1 VSHILSRRAFAAI
14 LAGAALDT
22 RCGRKLGKRYNG
34 WLFVASGRERAVA
47 VADLNEFRPM
57 TKIAVPVAP
66 DQLFRAGERVYAVC
80 QEGAA
85 LIEISLND
93 LRVAARIN
101 LGGKPVAAR
110 VLAGGKSALVALAS
124 PGALAVVDLDQ
135 RKVSARMAL
144 AGDPGDL
151 DATDK
156 MAALT
161 VPSKNALVRVGL
173 AEWKT
178 AGTTETGAACR
189 NVLFRK
195 DGRTILAGAPASRE
209 VVTVDA
215 ETGALLAR
223 LPVAV
228 VPARF
233 CFNPDG
239 GQMFVTGAGGDVVA
253 IVSPYQNEV
262 GETMLAGRT
271 PAAMAV
277 VTRQN
282 LLCVT
287 NAESGDLTILD
298 IDTRHLSASV
308 HVGETP
314 GEVLVTPDGEY
325 VLVVDRRTGSV
336 SVVRLVTVLDK
347 KVKTKP
353 LFTVFPTATDARAA
367 LVVGR
372 E

>member
-1 VSHILSRRAFAAI
+1 MLCH
-14 LAGAALDT
+14 
-22 RCGRKLGKRYNG
+22 
-34 WLFVASGRERAVA
+34 
-47 VADLNEFRPM
+47 
-57 TKIAVPVAP
+57 
-66 DQLFRAGERVYAVC
+66 
-80 QEGAA
+80 EGAA
-85 LIEISLND
+85 LIEISLSE
-93 LRVAARIN
+93 LKIAARIN

-110 VLAGGKSALVALAS
+110 VMAGGKSALLALS
-124 PGALAVVDLDQ
+124 EPGSLAVLDLET
-135 RKVSARMAL
+135 RKVGYRMAL
-144 AGDPGDL
+144 AGDAGDL
-151 DATDK
+151 DTTEK
-156 MAALT
+156 TAAVTL
-161 VPSKNALVRVGL
+161 PSKKSLVRIRL

-178 AGTTETGAACR
+178 AGVTETGAECR

-215 ETGALLAR
+215 GTGTLLAR
-223 LPVAV
+223 LPIAIA
-228 VPARF
+228 PARF

-277 VTRQN
+277 VERKN

-287 NAESGDLTILD
+287 NEESGDLTILD
-298 IDTRHLSASV
+298 IDTRRLSASMV

-325 VLVVDRRTGSV
+325 ALVVDRKTGSV

-367 LVVGR
+367 LLVARG
-372 E
+372 

>member
-1 VSHILSRRAFAAI
+1 MSGLLSRRAFGAALATA
-14 LAGAALDT
+14 LAGAGCA
-22 RCGRKLGKRYNG
+22 RKLGKRYNG
-34 WLFVASGRERAVA
+34 WLLVASGQEKAVA

-57 TKIAVPVAP
+57 TKIGLPMAP
-66 DQLFRAGERVYAVC
+66 DQLFQAGDRVYAVC
-80 QEGAA
+80 RDGAA

-93 LRVAARIN
+93 LKVTGRIN
-101 LGGKPVAAR
+101 LPGKPVAAR
-110 VLAGGKSALVALAS
+110 VLVGRKAALVALAE
-124 PGALAVVDLDQ
+124 PGGLAVVNLDN
-135 RKVSARMAL
+135 RRVEARMAL
-144 AGDPGDL
+144 AGDAGDL
-151 DATDK
+151 DATEQ
-156 MAALT
+156 MAVVTL
-161 VPSKNALVRVGL
+161 PSKNQLVRVGL
-173 AEWKT
+173 PDWKA
-178 AGTTETGAACR
+178 AGVTETGAECR

-195 DGRTILAGAPASRE
+195 DGRTILAGAPATRE

-215 ETGALLAR
+215 STGAVLAR

-228 VPARF
+228 APARF

-271 PAAMAV
+271 PVAMAV
-277 VTRQN
+277 VEKQN

-287 NAESGDLTILD
+287 NGESGDLTILD
-298 IDTRHLSASV
+298 IDTRRLSASV

-325 VLVVDRRTGSV
+325 ALVVDRRTGSV
-336 SVVRLVTVLDK
+336 AVVRLVTVLDK

-353 LFTVFPTATDARAA
+353 LFTVFATATDARAA

-372 E
+372 G